1 MWFFFVISTLKNLLN
16 LYFII
21 FTYKR
26 AIMYGL
32 VNKAIKELVVSNH
45 GDEKWSE
52 ICQLSDFVEE
62 DFIGLQSYPDE
73 LTFTLIA
80 NASNVLNT
88 HSEKLLEAFGEYWIL
103 YTANEGYSE
112 MLNLAGNTF
121 VSFLNNLDL
130 LHYQVNNIM
139 PNLAPPQF
147 TTRNQQSN
155 SIELE
160 YRSHRIGM
168 IPMLNGLLIGLGKR
182 FNLEVHVTQIEFL
195 AQGDACDVFSISW

>member
-1 MWFFFVISTLKNLLN
+1 
-16 LYFII
+16 
-21 FTYKR
+21 
-26 AIMYGL
+26 
-32 VNKAIKELVVSNH
+32 
-45 GDEKWSE
+45 
-52 ICQLSDFVEE
+52 
-62 DFIGLQSYPDE
+62 
-73 LTFTLIA
+73 
-80 NASNVLNT
+80 
-88 HSEKLLEAFGEYWIL
+88 
-103 YTANEGYSE
+103 

>member
-1 MWFFFVISTLKNLLN
+1 MWFFFLIATLKNLLN
-16 LYFII
+16 LYFIN

-45 GDEKWSE
+45 GEEKWSE

-62 DFIGLQSYPDE
+62 DFVGLQSYPDE

-139 PNLAPPQF
+139 PNLVPPQF

>member
-1 MWFFFVISTLKNLLN
+1 
-16 LYFII
+16 
-21 FTYKR
+21 
-26 AIMYGL
+26 MYGL
-32 VNKAIKELVVSNH
+32 VNKAIKELVVSDH
-45 GDEKWSE
+45 GEEKWSE

-62 DFIGLQSYPDE
+62 DFVGLQSYPDE

-80 NASNVLNT
+80 NASSVLNT

-139 PNLAPPQF
+139 PNLVPPQF

-182 FNLEVHVTQIEFL
+182 FNLDVHVTQIEFL

>member
-1 MWFFFVISTLKNLLN
+1 MWFFFVNATLKNLLN
-16 LYFII
+16 LYFIN
-21 FTYKR
+21 FTYKK

-45 GDEKWSE
+45 GEEKWSE

-62 DFIGLQSYPDE
+62 DFVGLQSYPDE

-139 PNLAPPQF
+139 PNLVPPQF